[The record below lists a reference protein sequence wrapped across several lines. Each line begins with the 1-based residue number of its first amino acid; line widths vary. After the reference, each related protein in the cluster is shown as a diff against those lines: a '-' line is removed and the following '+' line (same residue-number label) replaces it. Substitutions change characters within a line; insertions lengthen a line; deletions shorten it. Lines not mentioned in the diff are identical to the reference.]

1 MRRITLVIVSAAA
14 VVVSLAWFFGWTGP
28 RPSRASAFGTYQG
41 YSEQSYDGVRRASD
55 YLSLRDGLRLAYELI
70 LPTRK
75 GVVTTER
82 LPVLFKY
89 TPYLRTWT
97 IFDEDGHN
105 RIADFID
112 LDWQTK
118 AMLRVRFWLSKD
130 GHLFD
135 PLFRTRWLEAMVKH
149 GYAVVVVERPGTGAS
164 FGVINPLFEANVRE
178 IDEILDW
185 IAAQPW
191 SNGKIG
197 MYGDSYQAMVQFPAA
212 ATGNPHLKA
221 IFPASAPLELYDDIQ
236 YRGGVY
242 NRAFSTFFAGAA
254 SHLET
259 LVTPVDS
266 DRDGALLAQALEQR
280 RSETLRER
288 LDLSS
293 QEFAYRDSIASGGLN
308 VWEEAVALYPFIDRI
323 NQSKVPVYLTGG
335 WYDIFAPA
343 LLLWY
348 HNLTVPKRLTI
359 RPLDHT
365 GMDET
370 DFDLDYAAEAHRWFD
385 YWLKGIQNGIMDEPD
400 LHYYVLG
407 APTDEAWRAS
417 SQWPIAS
424 HEPTPLYLGPG
435 KSGTVASANDGLL
448 LTQAPGAPDAFDAY
462 TVDYTTTTGSRSRWS
477 AVNWPRDYPDM
488 RTNDAKALT
497 YTTPPLPFDV
507 EVVGYPIAHLWLA
520 GDAPDLDVFVYLEHV
535 DRSGAS
541 TYVTEGT
548 LRASHRA
555 LSEAPFKNLDL
566 PFHSHY
572 RSDLA
577 PLPGGKPVELAIAML
592 PTGYR
597 FPEGSRIRI
606 AIAFTDRDNFDT
618 PLLSPPPHLQML
630 RGSEHAS
637 YVELPVA
644 GEAAL
649 SLLPKDGK

>member
-1 MRRITLVIVSAAA
+1 MRWVALAVLCVAA
-14 VVVSLAWFFGWTGP
+14 VVAGLIWFPGWTGSTP
-28 RPSRASAFGTYQG
+28 PRASAFGIYQG
-41 YSEQSYDGVRRASD
+41 YSAQSYDGVQRTSD
-55 YLSLRDGLRLAYELI
+55 YLSMRDGLRLAYELI
-70 LPTRK
+70 LPTRG
-75 GVVTTER
+75 GVATTER

-97 IFDEDGHN
+97 IFDEEGHN
-105 RIADFID
+105 RIADFIE
-112 LDWQTK
+112 LDWRTR
-118 AMLRVRFWLSKD
+118 AMLRVRYWLSED

-135 PLFRTRWLEAMVKH
+135 SLFRTHWLEPMIKH
-149 GYAVVVVERPGTGAS
+149 GYALVVVERPGTGAS
-164 FGVINPLFEANVRE
+164 FGVMNPSFEANARE

-221 IFPASAPLELYDDIQ
+221 IFPAAAPFELHDDIQ

-254 SHLET
+254 AHLET

-266 DRDGALLAQALEQR
+266 DRDGALLAQALQQR
-280 RSETLRER
+280 RSDTLRER
-288 LDLSS
+288 LDLSRQQFS
-293 QEFAYRDSIASGGLN
+293 YRDSTTSDGVN
-308 VWEEAVALYPFIDRI
+308 VWEGPIALY
-323 NQSKVPVYLTGG
+323 
-335 WYDIFAPA
+335 
-343 LLLWY
+343 
-348 HNLTVPKRLTI
+348 
-359 RPLDHT
+359 
-365 GMDET
+365 
-370 DFDLDYAAEAHRWFD
+370 
-385 YWLKGIQNGIMDEPD
+385 QNGIMDEPN

-407 APTDEAWRAS
+407 APPGTAWRAS
-417 SQWPIAS
+417 SEWPIAS
-424 HEPTPLYLGPG
+424 HRPTPLYLGQG
-435 KSGTVASANDGLL
+435 VSGTVGSANDGLL
-448 LTQAPGAPDAFDAY
+448 TPQAPEAPGALDAH
-462 TVDYTTTTGSRSRWS
+462 TVDYTTTTGARSRWS

-488 RTNDAKALT
+488 RANEAKALT

-520 GDAPDLDVFVYLEHV
+520 VDSPYLDVFVYLEHV

-541 TYVTEGT
+541 EYVTEGT

-555 LSEAPFKNLDL
+555 LSEPPFKNLGL

-577 PLPGGKPVELAIAML
+577 PLPAGEPAELSIALL

-606 AIAFTDRDNFDT
+606 AIAFADRDNFDT
-618 PLLSPPPHLQML
+618 PVLSPPPHVRLL
-630 RGSEHAS
+630 RGSRRPS
-637 YVELPVA
+637 YVELPMA
-644 GEAAL
+644 GGAPLEFSPA
-649 SLLPKDGK
+649 DEN

>member
-1 MRRITLVIVSAAA
+1 MRWIIAAIAFVAA
-14 VVVSLAWFFGWTGP
+14 VAVAPTWVSGWWSST
-28 RPSRASAFGTYQG
+28 PSRASAFGIYQG
-41 YSEQSYDGVRRASD
+41 YSKQSYDGVRRTSD
-55 YLSLRDGLRLAYELI
+55 YLSLRDGLRLAYDLI
-70 LPTRK
+70 LPTQQ
-75 GVVTTER
+75 GVVTRER

-105 RIADFID
+105 RIADFIE
-112 LDWQTK
+112 LDWKTR
-118 AMLRVRFWLSKD
+118 AMLRVRYWLSKD

-135 PLFRTRWLEAMVKH
+135 SLFRTHWLEPMVKH

-164 FGVINPLFEANVRE
+164 FGVMNPSFEANARE

-221 IFPASAPLELYDDIQ
+221 IFPASAPLEVYDDIQ

-242 NRAFSTFFAGAA
+242 NRAFSQFFAGAA
-254 SHLET
+254 AHLET

-266 DRDGALLAQALEQR
+266 DRDGELLAQALEQR

-293 QEFAYRDSIASGGLN
+293 QEAAYRDSVTSDGVNI
-308 VWEEAVALYPFIDRI
+308 WEGPVALHPFIERI
-323 NQSKVPVYLTGG
+323 NRSRVAVYLTGG
-335 WYDIFAPA
+335 WYDIFASA
-343 LLLWY
+343 QLLWF

-365 GMDET
+365 GMDKT
-370 DFDLDYAAEAHRWFD
+370 DFDLDYEAEAHRWFD
-385 YWLKGIQNGIMDEPD
+385 YWLKDIQNGIMDEPG
-400 LHYYVLG
+400 LHYSVLG
-407 APTDEAWRAS
+407 APADRAWRAS
-417 SQWPIAS
+417 RQWPLAG
-424 HEPTPLYLGPG
+424 HEPTPLYLARGE
-435 KSGTVASANDGLL
+435 SGTVASVNDGLL
-448 LTQAPGAPDAFDAY
+448 TRQAPEAADASDAY
-462 TVDYTTTTGSRSRWS
+462 TVDYTTTTGVRSRWS

-488 RTNDAKALT
+488 RANDAKALT
-497 YTTPPLPFDV
+497 YTTPPLPTDV

-520 GDAPDLDVFVYLEHV
+520 ADAPDLDVFVYLEHV

-555 LSEAPFKNLDL
+555 LSEAPFKNLGL

-577 PLPGGKPVELAIAML
+577 PLPEGKPVELAIALL

-597 FPEGSRIRI
+597 FPKGSRIRI
-606 AIAFTDRDNFDT
+606 ALAFADRDNFDT
-618 PLLSPPPHLQML
+618 PVLNPPPEL
-630 RGSEHAS
+630 RVLRDSAHAS
-637 YVELPVA
+637 FVTLPIVPA
-644 GEAAL
+644 GHGG
-649 SLLPKDGK
+649 S